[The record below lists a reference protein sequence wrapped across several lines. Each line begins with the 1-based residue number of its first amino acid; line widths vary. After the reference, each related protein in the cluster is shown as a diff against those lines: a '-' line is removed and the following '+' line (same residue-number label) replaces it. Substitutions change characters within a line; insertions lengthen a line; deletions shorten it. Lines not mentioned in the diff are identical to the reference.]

1 MKALIFDL
9 DGTLWDS
16 SKPVAECWQTV
27 GQKLLGPTFHL
38 SQAEARAQ
46 MGKTMDE
53 IAASFAP
60 KGYSEAGIA
69 KLGEAFFQA
78 ENAYLAQ
85 HPGVLFPGVKETLS
99 ELKNHYDLYIV
110 SNCQSGYIETFLPL
124 LPSDTFKGHMC
135 FDDTKKAKCFTI
147 KALMDRYGIKEALYI
162 GDTARDEE
170 ASSGAGIGFIHAA
183 YGFGAAKNPRGK
195 LSQFAELPNLL
206 LSLGF

>member
-1 MKALIFDL
+1 
-9 DGTLWDS
+9 
-16 SKPVAECWQTV
+16 
-27 GQKLLGPTFHL
+27 
-38 SQAEARAQ
+38 

-60 KGYSEAGIA
+60 KGYSTAEIA
-69 KLGEAFFQA
+69 KLGEAFFKA
-78 ENAYLAQ
+78 ENAYLAK
-85 HPGVLFPGVKETLS
+85 HPGILFPGVKETLA
-99 ELKNHYDLYIV
+99 ELKKHYDLYIV

-183 YGFGAAKNPRGK
+183 YGFGTAKNPLVK